1 MVYSKVPGAKA
12 DTEDVQNVLER
23 TLPGCIYCVNAAL
36 KEKRVTD
43 MYAGVIRCDHLC
55 DAPECNLGETVVP
68 QVNHSA
74 LVYAATS
81 MSSVLRVISWLS
93 WTE

>member
-1 MVYSKVPGAKA
+1 M
-12 DTEDVQNVLER
+12 LER
-23 TLPGCIYCVNAAL
+23 TLPGCIYCVSAAL

-43 MYAGVIRCDHLC
+43 MYAAVIRRSVVI
-55 DAPECNLGETVVP
+55 PEGVNSARLSYP
-68 QVNHSA
+68 KVNHST

-81 MSSVLRVISWLS
+81 MMSVLRVISWLR